1 MRADNP
7 HERLTQ
13 DALTGLP
20 NEQLFRAHLAAEFGR
35 AREQERNGALLVVRV
50 DTIVAINARHGRSG
64 GDEALRAI
72 AAVMES
78 YRSGQGQAS
87 QGREDQVVFK
97 LAGPLFGY
105 SMPSCTAPEA
115 RAAAEAIHEKVQGS
129 EGFLERLTVSIGV
142 VNYHELFLEEG
153 TREHVAEHVEQTAL
167 YRLGIAARQGSN
179 TICDTSETAAAII
192 SAQPVVLLVE
202 PDPPS
207 MELVVR
213 ALEASG
219 VAVQVVA
226 DGETALQAIQD
237 SPPRAI
243 ICEAMSPRLSGFT
256 LRDRLRNNALW
267 NAIPFILVSYRK
279 NEELIRK
286 AVERDIRHYF
296 RKPVSLTELTG
307 LIVNITRAGAG

>member
-50 DTIVAINARHGRSG
+50 DGIVAINARHGRSG
-64 GDEALRAI
+64 GDEALRAV

-78 YRSGQGQAS
+78 HRSS
-87 QGREDQVVFK
+87 QGDTDHVVFK

-115 RAAAEAIHEKVQGS
+115 RSAAEAIHEKVQGS

-179 TICDTSETAAAII
+179 TICDTSETGAAII

-213 ALEASG
+213 SLEASD
-219 VAVQVVA
+219 VAVRVVA
-226 DGETALQAIQD
+226 DGEAALQAIQE

-243 ICEAMSPRLSGFT
+243 VCEAMSPRLSGFT
-256 LRDRLRNNALW
+256 LRDRLRTNALW

-307 LIVNITRAGAG
+307 LIVNITRSGAG